1 MTPRVLII
9 QTDPDFR
16 ASIAAHLRQAGF
28 AIAEAADRTETLAVL
43 GRDAVDVVLLG
54 LSGMGRQGLALLRQ
68 IRTGWPTVQVITLNE
83 SQQIELSIEAMK
95 MGAFADLMPPFDL
108 DALCD
113 SVRAAARRPP
123 APRGGVM

>member
-1 MTPRVLII
+1 MPSPRPLTAPKPWPCWV
-9 QTDPDFR
+9 
-16 ASIAAHLRQAGF
+16 A
-28 AIAEAADRTETLAVL
+28 
-43 GRDAVDVVLLG
+43 DAVDVVLLG